1 MGLLCSA
8 DVRAGEAVGMM
19 VVVVV
24 VGCIYLPGNNA
35 SLLGGIVS
43 CKERRG
49 QFVCDCRVSLV
60 RERFVFFVFLLQA
73 ALPWSCLTAVIQQ
86 VTRSPQSTAQ
96 SVWLAIH
103 YTDAPCLPLPQTCAS
118 SRSE

>member
-19 VVVVV
+19 VVVVREEGG
-24 VGCIYLPGNNA
+24 GCIYLPGNNA

-60 RERFVFFVFLLQA
+60 RERV
-73 ALPWSCLTAVIQQ
+73 
-86 VTRSPQSTAQ
+86 
-96 SVWLAIH
+96 
-103 YTDAPCLPLPQTCAS
+103 
-118 SRSE
+118 